1 MYRINIGVHQV
12 ISCTIHH
19 PNLASSTDWQIDR
32 LIPVDVPLVCCWL
45 LVWQHKAGI
54 QGRGRHDWF
63 AGRQHS
69 DTLPAFTVSR
79 SVSFQSCLSLVL
91 LSVCCLHW
99 SLHLYSC
106 TSEASPWM
114 QCDTVTARNTLFH
127 LYTSRKSHT
136 GMPVIAKNLLHEI
149 WHSAVAPPGDA
160 GKTSSVHNH
169 KPTDAPV

>member
-19 PNLASSTDWQIDR
+19 PSLASSTDWQIDR

-114 QCDTVTARNTLFH
+114 QCDTVTARKHTFPPIH
-127 LYTSRKSHT
+127 VQKITYRHASHCQKSVT
-136 GMPVIAKNLLHEI
+136 WNLALCS
-149 WHSAVAPPGDA
+149 SATWWCRENKQCTQP
-160 GKTSSVHNH
+160 
-169 KPTDAPV
+169 